1 MSAYKLQQSG
11 AGAIVVAPRWEG
23 KAWHYALTEI
33 AVEELAVAPHP
44 GLFRPGRRE
53 GRDPGTMVRYVT
65 WLGNSAMIKAPSMQ
79 PYLSAVN
86 NVFKDNGREPMA
98 LGDLVG
104 RVRKGLAASQMKLHM
119 LGSA

>member
-1 MSAYKLQQSG
+1 MVHRSLDVVEVWRAEQAGEAATEGATVGAKLQQSG
-11 AGAIVVAPRWEG
+11 AAAIVVAPRWEG

-33 AVEELAVAPHP
+33 AVEELAVAPRP

-65 WLGNSAMIKAPSMQ
+65 WLGNSETIKAPNMQ

-86 NVFKDNGREPMA
+86 NFF
-98 LGDLVG
+98 
-104 RVRKGLAASQMKLHM
+104 
-119 LGSA
+119 